1 MKLSFSRRVR
11 VGLGFG
17 LWIAVLLGAAY
28 YLSTR
33 KIEIH
38 ITSKLVGVVAIGV
51 ILLVFVVLPVYSV
64 IVTHEIRRRKR
75 VEKALLLAKEEA
87 ERASKFKEG
96 FLSTMSHE
104 LRTPLNAV
112 LGFSDLL
119 SDPRY
124 GKLNE
129 RQQNVGAASTTG
141 HTSPG
146 SANR

>member
-1 MKLSFSRRVR
+1 VSLRGGPRTTGTPVSRPSKKLVKQVKLPFSRRVR
-11 VGLGFG
+11 VAFGFG

-38 ITSKLVGVVAIGV
+38 VTSKVVGAGLIA
-51 ILLVFVVLPVYSV
+51 VFLIVFIILPVYSV
-64 IVTHEIRRRKR
+64 IVTHEVCERRRI
-75 VEKALLLAKEEA
+75 EKALILAKEDA
-87 ERASKFKEG
+87 ERATKFKDR

-119 SDPRY
+119 SDR
-124 GKLNE
+124 
-129 RQQNVGAASTTG
+129 R
-141 HTSPG
+141 
-146 SANR
+146 